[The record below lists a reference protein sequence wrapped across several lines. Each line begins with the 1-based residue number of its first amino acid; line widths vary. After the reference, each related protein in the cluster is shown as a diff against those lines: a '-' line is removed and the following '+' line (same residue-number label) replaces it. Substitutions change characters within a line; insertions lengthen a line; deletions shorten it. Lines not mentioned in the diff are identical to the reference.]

1 MFSRRSFVAGTALA
15 AGNVLV
21 SGAAPLPA
29 RRLPLAFLGAGYSH
43 FAGKYQVATES
54 PEFEV
59 IGVCEED
66 AAVRGTVAKPPRWI
80 SFEELVQRSEVVVV
94 ESEVRRHAADALRA
108 LEAGKH
114 VHVEKPPAETMSG
127 FDALLAAA
135 SRQKRLLQVGY
146 MWRFNP
152 GLVALLKAA
161 RAGAFGEIFMV
172 RATMNT
178 LAGPAER
185 RLWAGF
191 AGGAM
196 FEQGCHLVDAVVRL
210 LGRPSRVTPFL
221 QQLGR
226 PGDDLADNAVAVLEF
241 PAAMA
246 VISSAPRQPGA
257 GPHRFFEVTGTLGT
271 GRLQPLEPPR
281 LVLDLSEAGAGYP
294 AGHQEIPLPAYR
306 RYGDD
311 FAALAAAIRGGTP
324 LSVPPETERVVQET
338 VLRACGMA

>member
-1 MFSRRSFVAGTALA
+1 MLSRRSFVTGTALA
-15 AGNVLV
+15 AGNVLAF
-21 SGAAPLPA
+21 GATSVPA

-43 FAGKYQVATES
+43 FAGKYQVAMES

-66 AAVRGTVAKPPRWI
+66 AAVRGALAKPPRWI
-80 SFEELVQRSEVVVV
+80 SFEDLARRSEVVVV

-114 VHVEKPPAETMSG
+114 VHVEKPPADTMSG

-161 RAGAFGEIFMV
+161 SAGAFGEIFMV

-191 AGGAM
+191 SGGAM

-210 LGRPSRVTPFL
+210 LGRPTRVTPFL
-221 QQLGR
+221 QQLSR
-226 PGDDLADNAVAVLEF
+226 PGDDLADNTVAVLEF
-241 PAAMA
+241 PTAMA

-257 GPHRFFEVTGTLGT
+257 GPHRFFEVTGARGT
-271 GRLQPLEPPR
+271 GRLQPVEPPR
-281 LVLDLSEAGAGYP
+281 LILDLSEAGGGYA
-294 AGHQEIPLPAYR
+294 AGHHEIPLPAYR
-306 RYGDD
+306 RYVDD
-311 FAALAAAIRGGTP
+311 FVALAAAVRGVTP
-324 LSVPPETERVVQET
+324 LSVPPETERKIQET